1 MPIETAGVKDAL
13 REKFRAMIGR
23 FRDVIKCLMNPV
35 IPRSLLI
42 LTLGIRLAFA
52 LEPTP
57 RPDPARFT
65 HEIAAFMKQEPEKGG
80 IVFVGS
86 SNIRLWPHL
95 KEDFP
100 GLPIV
105 NRGFGGSLANDLIVY
120 FDTVV
125 ARHEP
130 KLIVAYA
137 GGNDIE
143 KKLTVQ
149 EVFDDCTKFL
159 TMTHTR
165 FPKARVILNSV
176 KIAPRRALQIPQ
188 VNELNQRLQTWCA
201 AKDWLRFLDSASYLA
216 DAQGL
221 PIPSYYRTDDLH
233 LNDSGYAK
241 WQAILDPVLRE
252 EWEKVK

>member
-1 MPIETAGVKDAL
+1 MNS
-13 REKFRAMIGR
+13 
-23 FRDVIKCLMNPV
+23 VIL
-35 IPRSLLI
+35 RSLLI
-42 LTLGIRLAFA
+42 LLLGVRFALA

-57 RPDPARFT
+57 RPDPARFAG
-65 HEIAAFMKQEPEKGG
+65 EIATFTKQEPEKGG
-80 IVFVGS
+80 IVFTGS
-86 SNIRLWPHL
+86 SSIRLWPHL
-95 KEDFP
+95 NKDFP

-130 KLIVAYA
+130 KLVVAYA

-149 EVFDDCTKFL
+149 ETFDDCTHFL
-159 TMTHTR
+159 TLTHER

-176 KIAPRRALQIPQ
+176 KIAPKRVMQIPQ
-188 VNELNQRLQTWCA
+188 VNELNERLQTWSA
-201 AKDWLRFLDSASYLA
+201 AKDWLRFLDSTSYLA

-221 PIPSYYRTDDLH
+221 PIPNYFRADNLH

-252 EWEKVK
+252 EWDKVK